1 MTSRSCFIENEKLF
15 RGKPEEIF
23 FNQYM
28 GTVFS
33 YLGED
38 KESRLI
44 FDRLNTA
51 PSSQETINLSQ
62 FEIRN
67 AAKEIVSVVKGRQ
80 ILAINEAHH
89 VPQTR
94 LLTLQLLKPLYKKG
108 FRYLAAETFDE
119 TTLDETIRLGFPTQ
133 RTGYYTA
140 EPVYALIVREAL
152 RLGYKLIPYESS
164 PKCDPFNDPP
174 EKCQNLREE
183 RQAKNLYERI
193 FKNDP
198 KAKVIIHA
206 GYGHIDK
213 KGGDENWKWIPM
225 ARYLWELT
233 KIEPFSVDQTFFFE
247 KGRPELNSKL
257 YQQIFDHKKYDQP
270 VLLMNRKSKKP
281 FIASNYK
288 DHYDAQV
295 FLPPLDMKNGRSSWR
310 ENLPRIRPTQL
321 SNFDCPSQ
329 SRCLLQ
335 AIVKAELNTPFVP
348 MDQTLLEGSQ
358 VTLYLQPGEY
368 SLRLVDKEDQ
378 VLEERDFKAP

>member
-1 MTSRSCFIENEKLF
+1 MTSRSCFIENEKAF
-15 RGKPEEIF
+15 AGKPEENIF
-23 FNQYM
+23 VQYM

-38 KESRLI
+38 KESRRI

-51 PSSQETINLSQ
+51 SSSQETINVSD
-62 FEIRN
+62 FEVKN
-67 AAKEIVSVVKGRQ
+67 AAKAIASFVTDRQ
-80 ILAINEAHH
+80 ILTINEAHH

-94 LLTLQLLKPLYKKG
+94 LLTLQLLRPLYEKG
-108 FRYLAAETFDE
+108 FRYLAAETFDA

-164 PKCDPFNDPP
+164 PSCDPFKDPP

-183 RQAKNLYERI
+183 GQAKNLYERI
-193 FKNDP
+193 FKDDP

-247 KGRPELNSKL
+247 RSRTELNSKI
-257 YQQIFDHKKYDQP
+257 YRQVFNGKKYDQP
-270 VLLMNRKSKKP
+270 VLLMNKRTKRP
-281 FIASNYK
+281 FVASNYK
-288 DHYDAQV
+288 DHYDAQI
-295 FLPPLDMKNGRSSWR
+295 FLPPLDIKNGRSSWR
-310 ENLPRIRPTQL
+310 KLLPRAKYTQF
-321 SNFDCPSQ
+321 SDFHCPKGDQ
-329 SRCLLQ
+329 CLLQ
-335 AIVKAELNTPFVP
+335 AIVKTELNIPFVP
-348 MDQTLLEGSQ
+348 MDQALVEGSK
-358 VTLYLQPGEY
+358 TALHLPSGDYL
-368 SLRLVDKEDQ
+368 LRLVDKEDR
-378 VLEERDFKAP
+378 VLEERELKVP